1 VTESDEGLSHEKISF
16 HILLFGHCK
25 LPHKWGVLSSISA
38 FQIAL
43 VVMKLI
49 KIISGSPLSHL
60 VPSLSKSSHNICSF
74 LTKSIPA
81 RSLQNS

>member
-49 KIISGSPLSHL
+49 
-60 VPSLSKSSHNICSF
+60 
-74 LTKSIPA
+74 
-81 RSLQNS
+81 